1 MATVLLAGVPKS
13 PNLGDG
19 LIARTLTHIIH
30 MHGSHKVIHFDITQG
45 EVEEGI
51 AERAAQPSLPRIND
65 AGLKKRA
72 TPDSL
77 RMMKAYWI
85 HRKKDATVGEPLKE
99 LVAQSDAVFLGG
111 GHLLIDTYLTFP
123 LAVKRVADEARRQRK
138 PLHIVLVGARGPWS
152 SPARHWFRRACKY
165 ATTITL
171 RDEESR
177 KFLLD
182 KDPSLAG
189 KTFALSDPALF
200 TRETFEAALSGV
212 REAAAAADREFGSV
226 PAYGASGRG
235 KGSRRSAASSS
246 AAASPAAAS
255 AGRRASALFDANAV
269 DADAGGRVS
278 AYRSNPGGIRVVAS
292 ATAERR
298 IVGLGIM
305 DPNELK
311 RASEHRWERE
321 TCADWWRDA
330 AATLLAQ
337 DCEVRVFTNG
347 AATDNGFV
355 EEYVKP
361 RCEGL
366 PHVSFYPYP
375 STVDA
380 LYRQI
385 AECDAVIAQRLHAC
399 LPSAAMLK
407 PTYAIVWDKKLS
419 DIFTDLGLADKL
431 VDFRIPAAQAVAAM
445 KLTADPNQAFI
456 HTMQRKKKEIYEQ
469 IGRMLP

>member
-30 MHGSHKVIHFDITQG
+30 MQGKHDVIHFDITQG
-45 EVEEGI
+45 EVEE
-51 AERAAQPSLPRIND
+51 ENAARMDRPSLPRIND

-72 TPDSL
+72 TPDGL

-85 HRKKDATVGEPLKE
+85 HRRKDAAVGRPLKA
-99 LVAQSDAVFLGG
+99 LVAKCDAVFLGG

-123 LAVKRVADEARRQRK
+123 LAVKRVADEARRQGK

-152 SPARHWFRRACKY
+152 APARAWFRRACRY

-177 KFLLD
+177 RFLLE
-182 KDPSLAG
+182 KDPSLAS

-200 TRETFEAALSGV
+200 TRETFEAARLGV
-212 REAAAAADREFGSV
+212 REAAAAADREFGGV
-226 PAYGASGRG
+226 PAAGMHGAE
-235 KGSRRSAASSS
+235 
-246 AAASPAAAS
+246 AAAS
-255 AGRRASALFDANAV
+255 AGSVATANRRVA
-269 DADAGGRVS
+269 AGPR
-278 AYRSNPGGIRVVAS
+278 A
-292 ATAERR
+292 ATAAAIAERR

-311 RASEHRWERE
+311 RASAHRWERE

-330 AATLLAQ
+330 AKALLAQ
-337 DCEVRVFTNG
+337 GFEVRVFTNG

-355 EEYVKP
+355 ETFVKP

-375 STVDA
+375 SSVDA
-380 LYRQI
+380 LYRQLD
-385 AECDAVIAQRLHAC
+385 ECDAVIAQRLHAC

-431 VDFRIPAAQAVAAM
+431 VDFRDPAAQAVAAM
-445 KLTADPNQAFI
+445 RLDAEPSATFV
-456 HTMQRKKKEIYEQ
+456 RKMLGKKQEIYEQ